1 MLDIGPCPGLHIR
14 YVPRDVA
21 DKEAQIGAGCVVSGR
36 AAAGCSARGPCRGES
51 HRGGRGCRGLP
62 PVGAYLDCPVS
73 GRRTGRAGRQIPPAP
88 VVSAQVAGDAEV
100 TAAEMRR
107 QHPKWGAKRIRLE
120 LLRRPRGVVVPAER
134 TINRIPA
141 RQGLVSLRR
150 RKRPRDSYRRW
161 ERPGP
166 MQLWQIDIAGGVMI
180 ADKRTGE
187 LREANPEPGCCRAW

>member
-1 MLDIGPCPGLHIR
+1 MALVALSVVEQRLDAVRAVLAGAKVTEVAEAAGVSRQSVHTWIARYLAEGLAGL
-14 YVPRDVA
+14 A
-21 DKEAQIGAGCVVSGR
+21 DK
-36 AAAGCSARGPCRGES
+36 S
-51 HRGGRGCRGLP
+51 HRPRS
-62 PVGAYLDCPVS
+62 CPH
-73 GRRTGRAGRQIPPAP
+73 
-88 VVSAQVAGDAEV
+88 QVAGDAEV

>member
-1 MLDIGPCPGLHIR
+1 M
-14 YVPRDVA
+14 
-21 DKEAQIGAGCVVSGR
+21 
-36 AAAGCSARGPCRGES
+36 
-51 HRGGRGCRGLP
+51 
-62 PVGAYLDCPVS
+62 
-73 GRRTGRAGRQIPPAP
+73 
-88 VVSAQVAGDAEV
+88 
-100 TAAEMRR
+100 
-107 QHPKWGAKRIRLE
+107 
-120 LLRRPRGVVVPAER
+120 VVPAER
-134 TINRIPA
+134 TINRILA

>member
-1 MLDIGPCPGLHIR
+1 LALVALSVVEQRLDAVRAVLAGAKVTEVAVAAGVSRQSVHTWIARYLAEGLAGL
-14 YVPRDVA
+14 A
-21 DKEAQIGAGCVVSGR
+21 DK
-36 AAAGCSARGPCRGES
+36 S
-51 HRGGRGCRGLP
+51 HRPRS
-62 PVGAYLDCPVS
+62 CPH
-73 GRRTGRAGRQIPPAP
+73 
-88 VVSAQVAGDAEV
+88 QVAGDAEV

-180 ADKRTGE
+180 AGKRTGE
-187 LREANPEPGCCRAW
+187 LRKANPEPGCCRAW